1 MGMLE
6 LPVLFLA
13 SWLAAATDSAAA
25 PTREVW
31 AGHQIVFGSREIPF
45 EGTVTTRTDTFT
57 LARVRRREHSVEL
70 VQVACRV
77 LVEPVAGV
85 EVKIDAA
92 GLPRSVMR
100 FARDDE
106 GGFVADAQLGWG
118 EDDVDGDGNPG
129 VTVEVRA
136 PVCSG
141 ELYVSN
147 QSSTRA
153 EAAYDGDRFEGR
165 AAVRVVQHVIDTKGA
180 CLSVVARDTDER
192 VRGPFAYVRVPAD
205 ATCERLLRDGWPVDA
220 ESN

>member
-1 MGMLE
+1 MLE
-6 LPVLFLA
+6 SSVLLLT
-13 SWLAAATDSAAA
+13 SWLAAAADGSAG

-31 AGHQIVFGSREIPF
+31 AGHQIVFGSRDVPF
-45 EGTVTTRTDTFT
+45 EGTVATRTDTFT
-57 LARVRRREHSVEL
+57 LARVRRRDDSVEL
-70 VQVACRV
+70 TQIACRV

-92 GLPRSVMR
+92 ALPRSAMR
-100 FARDDE
+100 FAKDDAGE
-106 GGFVADAQLGWG
+106 FVADAQLGWG

-129 VTVEVRA
+129 VTVRVQA

-147 QSSTRA
+147 QSRTRA
-153 EAAYDGDRFEGR
+153 QAAYDRDRFEGR
-165 AAVRVVQHVIDTKGA
+165 AAVRVVQHIIDAKGA

-192 VRGPFAYVRVPAD
+192 VRGPFAFVRVAAD
-205 ATCERLLRDGWPVDA
+205 ATCEQLLRDGWPVDA